1 MILVCIHGVH
11 HSSAIHRQQFT
22 MDFCGHGLERA
33 EFIQAAM
40 NISQKYLVL
49 QQKKQFFV
57 CAFHTLTRSSHV
69 CVCMCFSSLFYLH
82 NLALDFIIFAIFSGI
97 FERSFSSGSGTFE
110 YANGLGGEPPVC

>member
-40 NISQKYLVL
+40 NISQKYLAL
-49 QQKKQFFV
+49 QQKKNNFLCVLFI
-57 CAFHTLTRSSHV
+57 RSHVHHMCV
-69 CVCMCFSSLFYLH
+69 CVCVFFFFVLS
-82 NLALDFIIFAIFSGI
+82 
-97 FERSFSSGSGTFE
+97 T
-110 YANGLGGEPPVC
+110 